1 MYADLFWNAGA
12 DWVICLKIMDGI
24 KVYKYNPFFILP
36 MILFGLL
43 LGQPVFSV
51 FYKLLIYQ
59 DYSSAV
65 ILVLLIDY
73 FLIFFVKHTYYVI
86 KGIPAIVITKDFI
99 FIQKRGYAIA
109 WRDIESI
116 TKGRGLKMSL
126 RKTWRNREEIK
137 NPIIKTYYR
146 ILAYDVSVAGP
157 LIAGD
162 TEQMS
167 ITIRDYYFK
176 YRYN

>member
-1 MYADLFWNAGA
+1 
-12 DWVICLKIMDGI
+12 MDRTR
-24 KVYKYNPFFILP
+24 VYKYNPYFIFP
-36 MILFGLL
+36 MVLFGLL
-43 LGQPVFSV
+43 LAQPVYSIFT
-51 FYKLLIYQ
+51 KLIADK
-59 DYSSAV
+59 DYSSAIIV
-65 ILVLLIDY
+65 VLVIDY

-86 KGIPAIVITKDFI
+86 KGIPAIVITPDFI
-99 FIQKRGYAIA
+99 FIQKKGCAIA

-116 TKGRGLKMSL
+116 DKGRGLRMSL
-126 RKTWRNREEIK
+126 RKTWKNWGEIK
-137 NPIIKTYYR
+137 NPVIRAYYWV
-146 ILAYDVSVAGP
+146 LANDVSVAGI